1 MPLRT
6 IAISLTLLTATL
18 AAPTVHRPAVA
29 PVTLVLGVDRPGAAI
44 AKTMVGVFFEDI
56 NFAADGGV
64 YPERVKNRSFE
75 FPDPVMGWKRATTA
89 AGTFTVRTD
98 TPVSPKNPHYVRIEG
113 TDPAQPFGIMND
125 GFRGVGVEAGK
136 SYVFSVVAR
145 RVGSG
150 PSALRVEVDG
160 ALGAV
165 YGKARVDG
173 IGPAWERHSV
183 TFVPTQTQ
191 TSGRLAVF
199 LDAPGAMDVDLV
211 SLFPADTYKNRPGGL
226 RKDLG
231 ELLEALHPGF
241 LRFPG
246 GCIVEGRYLEYRYQW
261 KKTIG
266 DPADRALL
274 INRWN
279 DEFPHKPA
287 PDYYQSFGLGFF
299 EYFQL
304 AEDIGAEPLPILNC
318 GMACQFNS
326 AELAPLNRLDQYVQ
340 DALDLVEFANGPVTS
355 TWGKRRADLGHPAP
369 FGMKLLGVG
378 NEQWGPDY
386 LPRFAAFQTAL
397 KAKYPDVQLVASA
410 DPFTDRPAAKEQ
422 SAALRKMDA
431 DLIDEHFYRTPDWF
445 LAHAS
450 QYDGY
455 PRTGSKI
462 FVGEYAAHTTPVGSG
477 ESRNIWQAALA
488 EAAFLTGLER
498 NADVVRMSAYAPLF
512 AHTDAW
518 QWRPNLIWFDNL
530 RSFATPNYYVQ
541 QLFAANR
548 GETVLPITRDG
559 KPVEGQDGL
568 FASAALVGGG
578 RGFLVKLVN
587 STGAPVP
594 IRIEVPGA
602 GNGTGEAVFIAADPM
617 AENSLATPDRVKP
630 ATAPVALNAGVIERT
645 LPAYSVTVLRPGR

>member
-6 IAISLTLLTATL
+6 VALTLAVL
-18 AAPTVHRPAVA
+18 AATVAATTVRRPAVA
-29 PVTLVLGVDRPGAAI
+29 PVTLVLGVDRPGPSI

-56 NFAADGGV
+56 NFAADGGL

-75 FPDPVMGWKRATTA
+75 FPDALMGWKRATPA

-98 TPVSPKNPHYVRIEG
+98 SPVSPRNTHYLRIEG
-113 TDPAQPFGIMND
+113 TDPAQPFGVMND
-125 GFRGVGVEAGK
+125 GFRGVGIEAGK

-145 RVGSG
+145 RVGNG
-150 PSALRVEVDG
+150 PSALRVQVVG
-160 ALGAV
+160 GLQTV
-165 YGKARVDG
+165 YATTRLDG
-173 IGPAWERHSV
+173 IGTTWGRHSV
-183 TFVPTQTQ
+183 TFVPTETQ
-191 TSGRLAVF
+191 ASGRLAVF
-199 LDAPGAMDVDLV
+199 LDGPGAMDVDVV
-211 SLFPADTYKNRPGGL
+211 SLFPAETYKNRPGGL

-231 ELLEALHPGF
+231 ELLEGLHPGF

-261 KKTIG
+261 KTTIG
-266 DPADRALL
+266 DPNDRTLI

-287 PDYYQSFGLGFF
+287 PDYYQSYGLGFF

-326 AELAPLNRLDQYVQ
+326 AELAPMNRLDGYIQ

-369 FGMKLLGVG
+369 FNMKLLGVG

-386 LPRFAAFQTAL
+386 LPRFAAFQKAL
-397 KAKYPDVQLVASA
+397 KTKYPALQLVSSA
-410 DPFTDRPAAKEQ
+410 DPFTDRAAAKEQ
-422 SAALRKMDA
+422 STALRKLDA
-431 DLIDEHFYRTPDWF
+431 DLIDEHFYRTPEWF
-445 LAHAS
+445 FSHAS

-477 ESRNIWQAALA
+477 ESRNVWQAALS

-530 RSFATPNYYVQ
+530 RSFGTPNYYVQ

-548 GETVLPITRDG
+548 GDAVLPITRDG

-568 FASAALVGGG
+568 FASAATVAGG
-578 RGFLVKLVN
+578 GFLVKLVN
-587 STGAPVP
+587 STDAPMPV
-594 IRIEVPGA
+594 RIEVPGA
-602 GNGTGEAVFIAADPM
+602 GTAAGEAIFITADLS
-617 AENSLATPDRVKP
+617 AENSLAAPDLVKP
-630 ATAPVALNAGVIERT
+630 VREPVALNAGVIERT
-645 LPAYSVTVLRPGR
+645 LPPRSLTVLRPAR